1 MDNGKMYRL
10 DESKGEQL
18 RCNILGI
25 PIKPFD
31 PRITGRYNYD
41 QRKYYTNK
49 HGVDAGPVELP
60 QTLKP
65 NYKRN
70 YLPQMN
76 HIEGYAAMPRPL
88 APPY

>member
-1 MDNGKMYRL
+1 MYRL
-10 DESKGEQL
+10 DEGKGEQV
-18 RCNILGI
+18 RCNKLGI
-25 PIKPFD
+25 PIKPFE

-41 QRKYYTNK
+41 QRKQVVEK
-49 HGVDAGPVELP
+49 LGVNTGPVELP

-65 NYKRN
+65 NFKRN